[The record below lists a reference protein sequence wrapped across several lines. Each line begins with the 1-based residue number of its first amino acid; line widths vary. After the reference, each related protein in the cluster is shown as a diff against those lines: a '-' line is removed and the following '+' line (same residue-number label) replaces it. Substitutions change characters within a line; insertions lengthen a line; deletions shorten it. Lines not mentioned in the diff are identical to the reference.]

1 MTPAKLHIV
10 RSWIRARRYPRALGV
25 MALVAGLLASC
36 NQPFDPRGPQNP
48 QIVVYTVL
56 STDRT
61 VQYVRVNSTYMPTGY
76 DATTFTE
83 DTWISDAS
91 VKLIGAGKTW
101 SFRDTSLARPD
112 TSRYKFPLRMYAIK
126 PFVPERGKAYN
137 LLVESPT
144 LGVAQATVTVPAKP
158 TIGLASTSV
167 SMLAQPLSAAPDGTI
182 EFTVDLSSTTG
193 GYTNHLYIYYD
204 VLKGS
209 RWVEERFEIPLE
221 PIPRDTSYSLD
232 QPIYDQ
238 LNPTSLSKRVTVQF
252 KAGYFQKIIKK
263 LTTIQYV
270 NTHLIYKWIVLTVLQ
285 TDRNLFAYYKSVR
298 GYQDPFSIRLDQPL
312 YSKIDRGVGL
322 VGAYALDSLTF
333 VLSEDFGGNR

>member
-1 MTPAKLHIV
+1 MTLAKSYIV
-10 RSWIRARRYPRALGV
+10 MSWIRARRYPRALGV
-25 MALVAGLLASC
+25 MALVAGSLAAC
-36 NQPFDPRGPQNP
+36 NQPFDPRGPQEQ

-61 VQYVRVNSTYMPTGY
+61 VQYVRVNSSYMPPGY
-76 DATTFTE
+76 DATAYTE
-83 DTWISDAS
+83 DSWIRDAS

-101 SFRDTSLARPD
+101 SFHDTSLARPD
-112 TSRYKFPLRMYAIK
+112 TGRYKLPLRMYAVK

-144 LGVAQATVTVPAKP
+144 FGVAQATVTMPAKS
-158 TIGLASTSV
+158 TIVLNAVSV
-167 SMLAQPLSAAPDGTI
+167 PVLTQPLSATPDGKI
-182 EFTVDLSSTTG
+182 EFTVDLSSTAG

-232 QPIYDQ
+232 RPVYDQ

-252 KAGYFQKIIKK
+252 KAGYLQKIIKK
-263 LTTIQYV
+263 LTTVQYAD
-270 NTHLIYKWIVLTVLQ
+270 THLIYKWIVLTVLQ
-285 TDRNLFAYYKSVR
+285 TDKNLFAYYKSVR
-298 GYQDPFSIRLDQPL
+298 GYQDPLSIRLDQPL
-312 YSKIDRGVGL
+312 YSKIDGGVGL

-333 VLSEDFGGNR
+333 VLPEVYGGNR